1 MKKIIEA
8 QQGSPEWHKF
18 RATSFGASE
27 ASAMLGISSYKTR
40 SQLLKEKA
48 TGLVPEVDAATQAR
62 FDRGHEYEAIARPWA
77 EEIVGED
84 LYPVTLAM
92 DIDGITLSASMDG
105 LTMLEDVGWEH
116 KTMNSK
122 LAASLSEGVIPDE
135 YHPQLEQQ
143 MLVSGAEKI
152 MFMAS
157 SGNQDEMMYA
167 WYEGNPELRQR
178 IIGGWKQFAK
188 DLADYQHKESEA
200 EAVADPQEALPAVV
214 VQVSGSLAI
223 TDNLDV
229 FGKALSS
236 FVDNLNLA
244 PKTDQDFANLEA
256 AAKALKKAEDA
267 LTSEEDR
274 ALAQA
279 DGIEA
284 LRRTVAQYREL
295 ARTTRLRAEKVVK
308 AEKENRRNEIRIAA
322 VEAFRAH
329 IDQINATLDGRVRL
343 PDISIDVAGAMKGK
357 KSIASLED
365 AANTELARA
374 KIEANKVADLIR
386 INLATLD
393 AGSKGYEHLFA
404 DVQQIVLADN
414 DHLQLLIKSRI
425 SEFKAAE
432 QARLAA
438 ERERIREEEQA
449 KARQEAA
456 AEQRQEDTSSKP
468 SDLHGAHS
476 EVVYSA
482 GGGQQPVQTAVDK
495 PRVRQQSAPV
505 KTRPA
510 DQEIISTLALAYRV
524 DESAVIG
531 WLMDMD
537 LAAADERLAASF

>member
-1 MKKIIEA
+1 MRILEGLI
-8 QQGSPEWHKF
+8 QGTDAWKEVRGRYKPASLAPVMM
-18 RATSFGASE
+18 GASKHTSRSE
-27 ASAMLGISSYKTR
+27 LISML
-40 SQLLKEKA
+40 A
-48 TGLVPEVDAATQAR
+48 TGAEKEFSDWFRENIL
-62 FDRGHEYEAIARPWA
+62 DRGHEIEETARPLA
-77 EEIVGED
+77 EDIIGEE
-84 LYPVTLAM
+84 LYPVTGVADDLGLLASF
-92 DIDGITLSASMDG
+92 DGITLMGDVVWECKSYNKAKADHVEHG
-105 LTMLEDVGWEH
+105 EVPPEDLWQ
-116 KTMNSK
+116 
-122 LAASLSEGVIPDE
+122 VIQ
-135 YHPQLEQQ
+135 QLV
-143 MLVSGAEKI
+143 VSGAEKALY
-152 MFMAS
+152 MVTDGTG
-157 SGNQDEMMYA
+157 GNTVYC
-167 WYEGNPELRQR
+167 WYSLRPGDTEAL
-178 IIGGWKQFAK
+178 IAHWKQFDA
-188 DLADYQHKESEA
+188 DLAAYVPEPVKPEA
-200 EAVADPQEALPAVV
+200 IPDPQEALPAVV

-236 FVDNLNLA
+236 FVDNLNLS

-256 AAKALKKAEDA
+256 ATKALKKAEDA

-322 VEAFRAH
+322 VESFRAH
-329 IDQINATLDGRVRL
+329 IDQINATLGGRVRL
-343 PDISIDVAGAMKGK
+343 PDITIDVAGAMKGK
-357 KSIASLED
+357 KTIASLED

-404 DVQQIVLADN
+404 DAQQIVLADN

-537 LAAADERLAASF
+537 LAAADERLAASS